1 MIALVALMVAAPLP
15 AATNDLTSLLQQG
28 LFEEEA
34 NRNLDAAIASYQS
47 LAAQFDKN
55 RQIAVTAVFRLGV
68 CYRKQGKTNDAVAQ
82 YQRIVRDFGDQ
93 QTLATL
99 SRQNLTGLGAGNG
112 ALPGAGDKS
121 DANLLD
127 RLRKLP
133 DGELEQIL
141 PTLLPDAFLTSLQQ
155 QRSQAEEKLMELGRD
170 YSPDNPIRKNQ
181 QAVVDLLNK
190 RIAERVD
197 GIMKAL
203 QMRVAVSSQPAD
215 RPEPPATAPADDE
228 DQEIRRNQAMMQNS
242 PDLINS
248 PNGNHPLIRAADAGW
263 LKVAAFLL
271 DHGADVNA
279 AAGGE
284 GPNPFGRTALH
295 HAAAFGNKAMVE
307 LLLSRG
313 AEVNAKGDD
322 GRTPLYLATE
332 RGFQA
337 IVEVL
342 LANKADVNV
351 SYRLTG
357 NTPIHLAANRGRT
370 RIVQL
375 LLAAGANPNVED
387 GNGRMPLSFAV
398 ESGST
403 EIVRILLAAKADPN
417 GGTLDAPLLAAIQ
430 KQNGASAELLLKS
443 GANPNGKGTIE
454 WSNPFNGTDS
464 LNKARPSVTP
474 LWLSISTKQL
484 PMVKLLLKYKA
495 DPNDDLDRVQ
505 GEPLVFVALPNPDI
519 LEALLD
525 AGGKVDSHLSEGKT
539 LLDQA
544 INGNSAAAAVEILL
558 KHGADPNARDL
569 SDNRP
574 LHYAVWAS
582 VYGKQIELLLDH
594 GADPNV
600 RNNNGQTPL
609 DVIKDKMAQSNID
622 SGARASLTEIAALLR
637 SHGALDHLPHWDRIT
652 VSRPSA
658 DFSRTVFREGT
669 NDWNRFTL
677 LETILNY
684 YELQKMNS
692 IPFGSVPGAGDSA
705 IATMAFPDLARVVI
719 ARYTPGTTNETRIKI
734 NLLNSTN
741 GIDCSKD
748 VPLEF
753 GDVVEIPEREHT
765 LAESDENTPAVRKAI
780 LDFLRSKAG
789 SIRLIIA
796 GGQTIQVPLDDF
808 EPDRCYLGNVL
819 QSPQAQ
825 NVLTTDSDFSRVK
838 VTHRDPATGRK
849 REWILHVSHWLP
861 ASNQIVVIPQRFG
874 MSNPQSAPEPN
885 LWLRDGDVIE
895 VPEK

>member
-1 MIALVALMVAAPLP
+1 MLLRRTASVPGAHKVPGVFPLIALVLLMAATPLL

-34 NRNLDAAIASYQS
+34 NRNLDAAIANYQS
-47 LAAQFDKN
+47 LAAQFDKD
-55 RQIAVTAVFRLGV
+55 RQIGATAIFRLGE
-68 CYRKQGKTNDAVAQ
+68 CYRKLGKTNEAVVQ
-82 YQRIVRDFGDQ
+82 YQRILRDFSDQ
-93 QTLATL
+93 QTLVTL
-99 SRQNLTGLGAGNG
+99 SQQNLTGLGIVTTA
-112 ALPGAGDKS
+112 AATPAISK
-121 DANLLD
+121 AAQEEQKRLLEEEI
-127 RLRKLP
+127 KLIEKQLVVQQKLVEVGKLAP
-133 DGELEQIL
+133 DE
-141 PTLLPDAFLTSLQQ
+141 LLPM
-155 QRSQAEEKLMELGRD
+155 QR
-170 YSPDNPIRKNQ
+170 
-181 QAVVDLLNK
+181 DLLHL
-190 RIAERVD
+190 RQQMA
-197 GIMKAL
+197 AL
-203 QMRVAVSSQPAD
+203 DAGQPLPNISAQ
-215 RPEPPATAPADDE
+215 ATLTTDDE

-284 GPNPFGRTALH
+284 RPNPFGRTALH

-351 SYRLTG
+351 SDKNTG
-357 NTPIHLAANRGRT
+357 ITPLHLAAESGRVK
-370 RIVQL
+370 IIQL
-375 LLAAGANPNVED
+375 LLAAGANPNAE
-387 GNGRMPLSFAV
+387 NNQGRTPLSFAAG
-398 ESGST
+398 SGSP
-403 EIVRILLAAKADPN
+403 ESVEMLLAAKADPN
-417 GGTLDAPLLAAIQ
+417 GGRLDAPLLAAIH
-430 KQNGASAELLLKS
+430 KQDAVSAELLLKN
-443 GANPNGKGTIE
+443 GANPNVDGEVDWPNGLNSRDGRGRTI
-454 WSNPFNGTDS
+454 
-464 LNKARPSVTP
+464 P
-474 LWLSISTKQL
+474 LCLAVSPRQL
-484 PMVKLLLKYKA
+484 PIVNLLLKFKA
-495 DPNDDLDRVQ
+495 DPNDPQPQPDGR
-505 GEPLVFVALPNPDI
+505 PLLLSALSDPEV

-544 INGNSAAAAVEILL
+544 VNGNSAAAAVEILL

-652 VSRPSA
+652 ISRPSA

-789 SIRLIIA
+789 SVRLIIA

-849 REWILHVSHWLP
+849 REWILHVSHWHP

>member
-1 MIALVALMVAAPLP
+1 MAATPLL
-15 AATNDLTSLLQQG
+15 AATNDLTSRLQQG

-34 NRNLDAAIASYQS
+34 NRNLDAAIANYQL

-55 RQIAVTAVFRLGV
+55 RQIAVTAIFRLGE
-68 CYRKQGKTNDAVAQ
+68 CYRKLGKTNEAVVQ
-82 YQRIVRDFGDQ
+82 YQRILRDFSDQ
-93 QTLATL
+93 QTLVTL
-99 SRQNLTGLGAGNG
+99 SQQNLTGLGIVTTA
-112 ALPGAGDKS
+112 AATPAISK
-121 DANLLD
+121 AAQEEQKRLLEEEI
-127 RLRKLP
+127 KLIEKQLVVQQKLVEVGKLAP
-133 DGELEQIL
+133 DE
-141 PTLLPDAFLTSLQQ
+141 LLPM
-155 QRSQAEEKLMELGRD
+155 QR
-170 YSPDNPIRKNQ
+170 
-181 QAVVDLLNK
+181 DLLHL
-190 RIAERVD
+190 RQQMA
-197 GIMKAL
+197 AL
-203 QMRVAVSSQPAD
+203 DAGQPLPNISAQ
-215 RPEPPATAPADDE
+215 ATLTTDDE

-284 GPNPFGRTALH
+284 RPNPFGRTALH

-351 SYRLTG
+351 SDKNTG
-357 NTPIHLAANRGRT
+357 ITPLHLAAESGRVK
-370 RIVQL
+370 IIQL
-375 LLAAGANPNVED
+375 LLAAGANPNAE
-387 GNGRMPLSFAV
+387 NNQGR
-398 ESGST
+398 T
-403 EIVRILLAAKADPN
+403 
-417 GGTLDAPLLAAIQ
+417 
-430 KQNGASAELLLKS
+430 
-443 GANPNGKGTIE
+443 
-454 WSNPFNGTDS
+454 PF
-464 LNKARPSVTP
+464 
-474 LWLSISTKQL
+474 
-484 PMVKLLLKYKA
+484 
-495 DPNDDLDRVQ
+495 
-505 GEPLVFVALPNPDI
+505 
-519 LEALLD
+519 
-525 AGGKVDSHLSEGKT
+525 
-539 LLDQA
+539 
-544 INGNSAAAAVEILL
+544 
-558 KHGADPNARDL
+558 
-569 SDNRP
+569 
-574 LHYAVWAS
+574 
-582 VYGKQIELLLDH
+582 H

-652 VSRPSA
+652 ISRPSA

-789 SIRLIIA
+789 SVRLIIA

-849 REWILHVSHWLP
+849 REWILHVSHWHP

>member
-1 MIALVALMVAAPLP
+1 MAATPLL
-15 AATNDLTSLLQQG
+15 AATNDLTSRLQQG

-34 NRNLDAAIASYQS
+34 NRNLDAAIANYQL

-55 RQIAVTAVFRLGV
+55 RQIAATAIFRLGE
-68 CYRKQGKTNDAVAQ
+68 CYRKLGKTNEAVVQ
-82 YQRIVRDFGDQ
+82 YQRILRDFSDQ
-93 QTLATL
+93 QTLVTL
-99 SRQNLTGLGAGNG
+99 SQQNLTGLGIVTTA
-112 ALPGAGDKS
+112 AATPAISK
-121 DANLLD
+121 AAQEEQKRLLEEEI
-127 RLRKLP
+127 KLIEKQLVVQQKLVEVGKLAP
-133 DGELEQIL
+133 DE
-141 PTLLPDAFLTSLQQ
+141 LLPM
-155 QRSQAEEKLMELGRD
+155 QR
-170 YSPDNPIRKNQ
+170 
-181 QAVVDLLNK
+181 DLLHL
-190 RIAERVD
+190 RQQMA
-197 GIMKAL
+197 AL
-203 QMRVAVSSQPAD
+203 DAGQPLPNISAQ
-215 RPEPPATAPADDE
+215 ATLTTDDE

-284 GPNPFGRTALH
+284 RPNPFGRTALH

-351 SYRLTG
+351 SDKNTG
-357 NTPIHLAANRGRT
+357 ITPLHLAAESGRVK
-370 RIVQL
+370 IIQL
-375 LLAAGANPNVED
+375 LLAAGANPNAE
-387 GNGRMPLSFAV
+387 NNQGR
-398 ESGST
+398 T
-403 EIVRILLAAKADPN
+403 
-417 GGTLDAPLLAAIQ
+417 
-430 KQNGASAELLLKS
+430 
-443 GANPNGKGTIE
+443 
-454 WSNPFNGTDS
+454 PF
-464 LNKARPSVTP
+464 
-474 LWLSISTKQL
+474 
-484 PMVKLLLKYKA
+484 
-495 DPNDDLDRVQ
+495 
-505 GEPLVFVALPNPDI
+505 
-519 LEALLD
+519 
-525 AGGKVDSHLSEGKT
+525 
-539 LLDQA
+539 
-544 INGNSAAAAVEILL
+544 
-558 KHGADPNARDL
+558 
-569 SDNRP
+569 
-574 LHYAVWAS
+574 
-582 VYGKQIELLLDH
+582 H

-652 VSRPSA
+652 NSRPSA

-789 SIRLIIA
+789 SVRLIIA

-849 REWILHVSHWLP
+849 REWILHVSHWHP

>member
-1 MIALVALMVAAPLP
+1 MAATPLL

-34 NRNLDAAIASYQS
+34 NRNLDAAIANYQS
-47 LAAQFDKN
+47 LAAQCDKD
-55 RQIAVTAVFRLGV
+55 RQIAVTAIFRLGE
-68 CYRKQGKTNDAVAQ
+68 CYRKLGKTNEAVVQ
-82 YQRIVRDFGDQ
+82 YQRILRDFSDQ
-93 QTLATL
+93 QTLVTL
-99 SRQNLTGLGAGNG
+99 SQQNLTGLGIVTTA
-112 ALPGAGDKS
+112 AATPAISK
-121 DANLLD
+121 AAQEEQKRLLEEEI
-127 RLRKLP
+127 KLIEKQLVVQQKLVEVGKLAP
-133 DGELEQIL
+133 DE
-141 PTLLPDAFLTSLQQ
+141 LLPM
-155 QRSQAEEKLMELGRD
+155 QR
-170 YSPDNPIRKNQ
+170 
-181 QAVVDLLNK
+181 DLLHL
-190 RIAERVD
+190 RQQMA
-197 GIMKAL
+197 AL
-203 QMRVAVSSQPAD
+203 DAGQPLPNISAQ
-215 RPEPPATAPADDE
+215 ATLTTDDE

-284 GPNPFGRTALH
+284 RPNPFGRTALH

-351 SYRLTG
+351 SDKNTG
-357 NTPIHLAANRGRT
+357 ITPLHLAAESGRVK
-370 RIVQL
+370 IIQL
-375 LLAAGANPNVED
+375 LLAAGANPNAE
-387 GNGRMPLSFAV
+387 NNQGR
-398 ESGST
+398 T
-403 EIVRILLAAKADPN
+403 
-417 GGTLDAPLLAAIQ
+417 
-430 KQNGASAELLLKS
+430 
-443 GANPNGKGTIE
+443 
-454 WSNPFNGTDS
+454 PF
-464 LNKARPSVTP
+464 
-474 LWLSISTKQL
+474 
-484 PMVKLLLKYKA
+484 
-495 DPNDDLDRVQ
+495 
-505 GEPLVFVALPNPDI
+505 
-519 LEALLD
+519 
-525 AGGKVDSHLSEGKT
+525 
-539 LLDQA
+539 
-544 INGNSAAAAVEILL
+544 
-558 KHGADPNARDL
+558 
-569 SDNRP
+569 
-574 LHYAVWAS
+574 
-582 VYGKQIELLLDH
+582 H

-652 VSRPSA
+652 ISRPSA

-789 SIRLIIA
+789 SVRLIIA

-849 REWILHVSHWLP
+849 REWILHVSHWHP